1 MHQNADLYA
10 LLETCPGNSPY
21 WSLADAF
28 DAATNGMENPEG
40 FARMET
46 IQDPRFRSWQA
57 LIRAIKALYAGD
69 LAACRSA
76 ADAIPENEAPGA
88 LKPLFRA
95 WIHRHDPKNREGIFE
110 ELSRSCDAVAE
121 LYRRLLV
128 EPHPLSLMAEQA
140 EEALRHDLP
149 EQFKTLAV
157 RIMKKLREE
166 RRCDGPLLALRY
178 ARYCIDLLNRAGY
191 GGSDFFSAIIGVL
204 GEADGFCALGFAL
217 IGRDNEAAAR
227 VLRKALKA
235 GDGLFLEGETRA
247 LAAGIAAQL
256 ESSPLPASGPRPEA
270 GRPRGGRRK
279 KARNPEQPELF
290 GDMYG

>member
-1 MHQNADLYA
+1 MYQYADLYT
-10 LLETCPGNSPY
+10 LLESCPHNSPC

-28 DAATNGMENPEG
+28 DAAANGMENPES

-46 IQDPRFRSWQA
+46 LDDPRFRSWQA
-57 LIRAIKALYAGD
+57 LIRAVKALYAGD
-69 LAACRSA
+69 LPACRQA
-76 ADAIPENEAPGA
+76 AESMAEDQAPGA

-95 WIHRHDPKNREGIFE
+95 WIHRHDSKNRDGIFE

-149 EQFKTLAV
+149 EQFGTMAI
-157 RIMKKLREE
+157 RIMRKLREE

-178 ARYCIDLLNRAGY
+178 ARYCLELLNRAGY
-191 GGSDFFSAIIGVL
+191 GDSEFFSAIINTL

-217 IGRDNEAAAR
+217 IGKDNKAAAAA
-227 VLRKALKA
+227 LEKALRA
-235 GDGLFLEGETRA
+235 GDGLFAEGAMRDLIAEAADLLGTSPRTRRR
-247 LAAGIAAQL
+247 
-256 ESSPLPASGPRPEA
+256 PAKT
-270 GRPRGGRRK
+270 GRRTSL
-279 KARNPEQPELF
+279 PVQPELF
-290 GDMYG
+290 GDI